1 MSRPDYPSMKNI
13 SKAYKELKTLL
24 PEENTEIDSK

>member
-1 MSRPDYPSMKNI
+1 MKNI

-24 PEENTEIDSK
+24 PEEEETKGWK

>member
-24 PEENTEIDSK
+24 PEENEKINE